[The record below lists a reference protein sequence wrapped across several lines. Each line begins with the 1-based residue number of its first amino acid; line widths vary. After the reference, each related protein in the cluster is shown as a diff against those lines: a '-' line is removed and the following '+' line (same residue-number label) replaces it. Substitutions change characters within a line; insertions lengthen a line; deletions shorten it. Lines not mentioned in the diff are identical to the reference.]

1 MDERVIVV
9 GAGIAGLTAAFR
21 LQEAGFAVTVL
32 EAGDHV
38 GGRMASIERDGFLLD
53 TAAAILPTTYRQMVK
68 LIADAGLSGEI
79 VPTSDL
85 VGIVRD
91 GTTYRIHGGR
101 AVKDAL
107 TTRLLSVREKLP
119 MGKLLADLVRAGD
132 RLDWY
137 DLGRAADLD
146 TETARQYADRRLT
159 AEILDWII
167 DPALGALFVASPER
181 LSAVDFL
188 FAVRNILG
196 GSFFNSPRGM
206 RFLPEGLARYVD
218 VELSARCTSVEERG
232 GGVTVTWDR
241 AGEPEHVEEAAACV
255 IALSGHQMLGVYPQ
269 LDPVRREVVEAI
281 EYSTCVDVHLAL
293 SRPPDEPAMMIQ
305 VPSREHPDLCVV
317 VLDHNR
323 APGRAPAGKG
333 LLTTYWHTAWGDQQW
348 GRDDADIVEEAVPV
362 IDRLLPG
369 VAAAVEFAHVQRWRP
384 AVVMSRPGTYRD
396 LARFSAA
403 TDPAARVQLCGD
415 YLSASTT
422 NASLCSGERAA
433 ERIIG
438 ARRRRARPAGTPSTA
453 ASRGPGRDGE
463 ARTGTPAPGRSPF
476 AGDGRAAP
484 VSPPLR
490 PPP

>member
-1 MDERVIVV
+1 MSERAVVV

-21 LQEAGFAVTVL
+21 LKQAGLAVTVL

-38 GGRMASIERDGFLLD
+38 GGRMATIEREGFRID

-68 LIADAGLSGEI
+68 LIADAGLSGE
-79 VPTSDL
+79 VLPTSDL

-91 GTTYRIHGGR
+91 GTVHRIHGGS
-101 AVKDAL
+101 AAKDGV

-119 MGKLLADLVRAGD
+119 LAKLLADLVRAGD

-146 TETARQYADRRLT
+146 VETARQYADRRLSP
-159 AEILDWII
+159 EILDFVI
-167 DPALGALFVASPER
+167 DPALGALFVASPDR

-196 GSFFNSPRGM
+196 GAFFNSPTGVG
-206 RFLPEGLARYVD
+206 FLPEGLARHVP
-218 VELSARCTSVEERG
+218 VELAARCTSVEERS

-241 AGEPEHVEEAAACV
+241 AGEAERVEEADVCV
-255 IALSGHQMLGVYPQ
+255 IALSGHQMLAVYPQ

-281 EYSTCVDVHLAL
+281 EYSTCVDVHLGL
-293 SRPPDEPAMMIQ
+293 SAPPDEPAMMVQ

-333 LLTTYWHTAWGDQQW
+333 LLTSYWHTAWADQRW
-348 GRDDADIVEEAVPV
+348 ERDDAAIVEEAVPA
-362 IDRLLPG
+362 IDRILPG
-369 VAAAVEFAHVQRWRP
+369 VAESVEFTHVTRWRP

-396 LARFSAA
+396 LARFTAA
-403 TDPAARVQLCGD
+403 TDPSARVQLCGD

-433 ERIIG
+433 ERIIK
-438 ARRRRARPAGTPSTA
+438 ARH
-453 ASRGPGRDGE
+453 
-463 ARTGTPAPGRSPF
+463 
-476 AGDGRAAP
+476 P
-484 VSPPLR
+484 VSMPA
-490 PPP
+490 

>member
-1 MDERVIVV
+1 MNDERAIVV

-32 EAGDHV
+32 EADDHV

-53 TAAAILPTTYRQMVK
+53 TAAAILPTTYTQMVK

-91 GTTYRIHGGR
+91 GTTYRIRGGR
-101 AVKDAL
+101 AVKDAV

-119 MGKLLADLVRAGD
+119 VAKLLADLIRAGD

-146 TETARQYADRRLT
+146 VESARQYADRRLT
-159 AEILDWII
+159 GEILDWII

-196 GSFFNSPRGM
+196 GSFFNSPKGM
-206 RFLPEGLARYVD
+206 RFLPEGLARHVH
-218 VELSARCTSVEERG
+218 VELSARCNSVEDRG

-281 EYSTCVDVHLAL
+281 EYSTCVDVHLGL
-293 SRPPDEPAMMIQ
+293 SAPPDEAAMMIQ
-305 VPSREHPDLCVV
+305 VPSREHPDLCVI

-323 APGRAPAGKG
+323 APGRAPSGKG
-333 LLTTYWHTAWGDQQW
+333 LLTSYWHTAWADEQW
-348 GRDDADIVEEAVPV
+348 DRSDDDVVEAAVPA
-362 IDRLLPG
+362 IDRILPG
-369 VAAAVEFAHVQRWRP
+369 VAGAVEFTHVQRWRP

-422 NASLCSGERAA
+422 HASLCSGERAA
-433 ERIIG
+433 ERII
-438 ARRRRARPAGTPSTA
+438 ASAAGSGCTVASTA
-453 ASRGPGRDGE
+453 SR
-463 ARTGTPAPGRSPF
+463 S
-476 AGDGRAAP
+476 
-484 VSPPLR
+484 
-490 PPP
+490 

>member
-1 MDERVIVV
+1 VSDGRAIVV
-9 GAGIAGLTAAFR
+9 GAGIAGLTAGFR
-21 LQEAGFAVTVL
+21 LREAGFAVTVL
-32 EAGDHV
+32 EADDHV
-38 GGRMASIERDGFLLD
+38 GGRMATLERHGFRID
-53 TAAAILPTTYRQMVK
+53 TAAAILPTTYTQMVK
-68 LIADAGLSGEI
+68 LIADAGLTGEI

-91 GTTYRIHGGR
+91 GTVHRLRSSR
-101 AVKDAL
+101 APLDGL
-107 TTRLLSVREKLP
+107 RTGLLSPTAKLSLV
-119 MGKLLADLVRAGD
+119 KLVADLVRAGD

-146 TETARQYADRRLT
+146 TESARQYADRRLSR
-159 AEILDWII
+159 EILDWIV
-167 DPALGALFVASPER
+167 DPALGSLFVASPDR

-196 GSFFNSPRGM
+196 GSFFNSPNGVG
-206 RFLPEGLARYVD
+206 FLPEGLARHLH
-218 VELSARCTSVEERG
+218 VELSARCTSVEERA
-232 GGVTVTWDR
+232 GGVTVTWER
-241 AGEPEHVEEAAACV
+241 AGEPEHVEEAAVCV
-255 IALSGHQMLGVYPQ
+255 IALSAQHMLAVYPQ
-269 LDPVRREVVEAI
+269 LDPVRREVVEDI

-293 SRPPDEPAMMIQ
+293 SAPPDEPAMMIQ
-305 VPSREHPDLCVV
+305 VPGREHPDLCVV

-333 LLTTYWHTAWGDQQW
+333 HVTSYWHTAWADQQW
-348 GRDDADIVEEAVPV
+348 GRDDAAIVEEAVPA

-369 VAAAVEFAHVQRWRP
+369 VADAVEFAHVQRWRP

-433 ERIIG
+433 ERIIT
-438 ARRRRARPAGTPSTA
+438 ARHPVSTPAG
-453 ASRGPGRDGE
+453 
-463 ARTGTPAPGRSPF
+463 
-476 AGDGRAAP
+476 
-484 VSPPLR
+484 
-490 PPP
+490 